1 MRKNAMSRPKTWIIG
16 LAGTALVG
24 AGLALLLWHRS
35 AQNSYALLR
44 ILPPQADLY
53 GWADLASLQGNP
65 AVRRFLADPPD
76 VSVEED
82 YKRFV
87 EASGFRYQDDL
98 RQLALAKLGSNWV
111 GAARVTLDR
120 SRIRAYL
127 ANEANKKTEVTPRTE
142 KTEEEGQAV
151 YVFGQAR
158 PFRLALPGGDLAVF
172 TIGEDASLIG
182 QALRRHFAP
191 SADSGAAELMREE
204 QWQRISQ
211 GNAVWLV
218 GRMDRLL
225 DPDGPDPAGR
235 DGPFRFG
242 GPLLRGSKA
251 LTVMVKSRLTR
262 LEFEVEN
269 RCEDAAAAARIARTL
284 QSLLILLRAAPA
296 EESNPEPVKWNALL
310 QDIAVQQVDDSVHV
324 QWQWDAETLR
334 NLQ

>member
-1 MRKNAMSRPKTWIIG
+1 MSRRRAWIIG
-16 LAGTALVG
+16 LAGAALVG
-24 AGLALLLWHRS
+24 AGLAFLLWQRS
-35 AQNSYALLR
+35 AQSAHALLR

-65 AVRRFLADPPD
+65 AVRRFLADPPEF
-76 VSVEED
+76 SVEEE

-87 EASGFRYQDDL
+87 ETSGFRYQDDL

-120 SRIRAYL
+120 SRILEYL
-127 ANEANKKTEVTPRTE
+127 ANKATE
-142 KTEEEGQAV
+142 KTEGSERTEEQGQGV

-172 TIGEDASLIG
+172 TIGEDANLIG
-182 QALRRHFAP
+182 QALRRHSGEA
-191 SADSGAAELMREE
+191 ADSGAAELAREE
-204 QWQRISQ
+204 NWERISQ
-211 GNAVWLV
+211 GNALWLV

-225 DPDGPDPAGR
+225 DQDGSEPQV
-235 DGPFRFG
+235 GPFRLG

-251 LTVMVKSRLTR
+251 LYVMVQSRLTR
-262 LEFEVEN
+262 LEFEVED

-284 QSLLILLRAAPA
+284 QSLLVLLRAAPA
-296 EESNPEPVKWNALL
+296 EESNPAQGKWTALL
-310 QDIAVQQVDDSVHV
+310 QDIAVQQVDDSVHL

>member
-1 MRKNAMSRPKTWIIG
+1 MSRRRVWIIG

-24 AGLALLLWHRS
+24 AGLALVLWQRS
-35 AQNSYALLR
+35 AQSAHALLR

-65 AVRRFLADPPD
+65 AVRRFLADPPE

-87 EASGFRYQDDL
+87 EVSGFRYQDDL
-98 RQLALAKLGSNWV
+98 RQLALAKMGSNWV

-120 SRIRAYL
+120 PRIREYL
-127 ANEANKKTEVTPRTE
+127 ASEATKKTGGTERTV
-142 KTEEEGQAV
+142 EEGQPV

-172 TIGEDASLIG
+172 TIGEDSSLIG
-182 QALRRHFAP
+182 QALRRHSAQ

-225 DPDGPDPAGR
+225 QHDGAEPQA
-235 DGPFRFG
+235 GPFRFG

-251 LTVMVKSRLTR
+251 LYVMVKSRLTS

-284 QSLLILLRAAPA
+284 QSLLVLLRAAPA
-296 EESNPEPVKWNALL
+296 EESNSAEVKWSALL
-310 QDIAVQQVDDSVHV
+310 QDIAVQQVDDSVHL

>member
-1 MRKNAMSRPKTWIIG
+1 MNRRKAWIMG
-16 LAGTALVG
+16 LAGVLLTA
-24 AGLALLLWHRS
+24 AALGIILWRRS
-35 AQNSYALLR
+35 AHSESALLR

-53 GWADLASLQGNP
+53 GWADLASLQRNP

-82 YKRFV
+82 YQRFL

-98 RQLALAKLGSNWV
+98 RQLALAKMGSNWV

-120 SRIRAYL
+120 SRILEYL
-127 ANEANKKTEVTPRTE
+127 ANKETGKTERTE
-142 KTEEEGQAV
+142 AEGQTV

-172 TIGEDASLIG
+172 TIGEDSSLIG

-225 DPDGPDPAGR
+225 DPEGPEPEA
-235 DGPFRFG
+235 GPFRFG

-284 QSLLILLRAAPA
+284 QSLLVLLRAAPA

-310 QDIAVQQVDDSVHV
+310 QDIAVQQVDDSVHL